1 MPKYVVHWTFSE
13 CYDNSRMSI
22 AQLHPGKCLG
32 NVVVQL
38 IILCC
43 LSTNFA
49 EFDTLR
55 ISHLDMIN
63 SRLTP
68 STCSRFLG
76 SSDTPPFGETWPVCR
91 SNSLKHL
98 APKSRN
104 KCSCW
109 LKQSKRQETTKK
121 IKVFFINWSSFYVFH
136 LMKQSTLA
144 EFFRSHTHVYRIYWN
159 RISPRMSALWSKIIP
174 WHSWPSVLFILP

>member
-1 MPKYVVHWTFSE
+1 MPKYVVHRMFFE

-22 AQLHPGKCLG
+22 TQLHPGKCLG
-32 NVVVQL
+32 NVVVQF

-43 LSTNFA
+43 LIMNFA

-55 ISHLDMIN
+55 ILHPDMIN

-121 IKVFFINWSSFYVFH
+121 IKVFFNLGIIFLGHTLMFTVFTEIESAPEWAPFEAKLFLDTPGQVFSSFYH
-136 LMKQSTLA
+136 K
-144 EFFRSHTHVYRIYWN
+144 
-159 RISPRMSALWSKIIP
+159 
-174 WHSWPSVLFILP
+174 